1 MRIAITTEIT
11 DDPEPT
17 GCQYYASHLIN
28 ELLKRGDLDI
38 TLIGSDR
45 FRRELF
51 PDNAKTYIHKPFR
64 IMNTAFFSSLI
75 NPPRRL
81 DEFDIIHCPVP
92 IAPFFFKPK
101 AKVVMSIHDLI
112 PNLFPQYN
120 TVRRNIYFK
129 YLLKHR
135 LNRVDKLI
143 SVSES
148 TRQDLIRL
156 FHIPPERITTVY
168 EGVDEQFQPTD
179 NPKEDFILAV
189 STLEPRKNLKEIIN
203 SYIRLKKQYHIS
215 AKLFLVGRC
224 GWYYHDILKVPA
236 EYRDDV
242 KFLGYVPRDRL
253 VELYQTA
260 LFFVFPSFYEG
271 FGLPVL
277 EAMACGCPVITSN
290 QSSLP
295 EVGGQAC
302 HYVDPYKPSEMDQ
315 AIHLLL
321 TDETYRTDLTA
332 GGLVQAQKFTWKKCA
347 EETLAVYKSMC

>member
-17 GCQYYASHLIN
+17 GCQYYASHLVN
-28 ELLKRGDLDI
+28 ELLRRNDLDI

-51 PDNAKTYIHKPFR
+51 PDQARVYIHKPFR
-64 IMNTAFFSSLI
+64 IMNTAFLSALI
-75 NPPRRL
+75 NPPRCL
-81 DEFDIIHCPVP
+81 DEFDIVHCPAS

-101 AKVVMSIHDLI
+101 ARVIMSVHDLI
-112 PNLFPQYN
+112 PNLFPEYN
-120 TVRRNIYFK
+120 TARRNIYFK
-129 YLLKHR
+129 YLLQPR
-135 LNRVDKLI
+135 LRNVDKLI
-143 SVSES
+143 SISDN
-148 TRQDLIRL
+148 TKNDLIRV
-156 FHIPPERITTVY
+156 FNIPSERIQTIY
-168 EGVDEQFQPTD
+168 AGVDEQFQPD
-179 NPKEDFILAV
+179 DRPKEEFILAV
-189 STLEPRKNLKEIIN
+189 STLEPRKNLKGIIN
-203 SYIRLKKQYHIS
+203 SYIRLKKQSHIS

-224 GWYYHDILKVPA
+224 GWYYHDILKVPD
-236 EYRDDV
+236 EYRDDI

-302 HYVDPYKPSEMDQ
+302 HYIDPYQPEQMDQ
-315 AIHLLL
+315 AMHLLL
-321 TDETYRTDLTA
+321 EDEAYRADLA
-332 GGLVQAQKFTWKKCA
+332 ARGLIQAQKFSWKRCA
-347 EETLAVYKSMC
+347 EETTAVYKSLC